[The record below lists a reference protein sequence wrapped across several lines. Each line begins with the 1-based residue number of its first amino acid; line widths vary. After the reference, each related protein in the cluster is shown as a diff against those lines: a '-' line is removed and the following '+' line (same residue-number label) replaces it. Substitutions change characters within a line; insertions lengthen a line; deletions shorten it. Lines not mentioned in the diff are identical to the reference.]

1 MILPVYRIHTTYCLH
16 HIKEGLE
23 DRITDRFLCCTCWH
37 LLMSFLVFFTSG
49 LRLLVTKCSSCGFC
63 SKCSTD
69 RLLDSKKREA
79 SRIARALTLTL
90 YTIVQSRGL
99 LTTMQF
105 PSLCVR
111 CATAGFRAF
120 FFLPKHTKSS
130 REHQA
135 KNCRKKTLSKNPPR
149 TDGTGIQFSTLY
161 TSKRTCDLVAYN
173 KTKRKHFH
181 PLFVCLF
188 VLKPKSVC
196 NPSQN
201 KKNPKPSIR

>member
-120 FFLPKHTKSS
+120 FFSSETHEKLAGAPTQELQEKDSFQKSTKN
-130 REHQA
+130 RWNGNTVWHIIH
-135 KNCRKKTLSKNPPR
+135 
-149 TDGTGIQFSTLY
+149 IQTNL
-161 TSKRTCDLVAYN
+161 RLGCI
-173 KTKRKHFH
+173 
-181 PLFVCLF
+181 
-188 VLKPKSVC
+188 
-196 NPSQN
+196 Q
-201 KKNPKPSIR
+201 